1 VGKLRIRV
9 AAGDRLFQE
18 VLLAAITPLVSVLPV
33 PPGKYTIEV
42 GDQMVPLELVEGQQM
57 EINLQ

>member
-1 VGKLRIRV
+1 
-9 AAGDRLFQE
+9 
-18 VLLAAITPLVSVLPV
+18 VLPV